1 VKTLIAVLGLL
12 AATAGASAQ
21 AQEKLAVLDA
31 SDSLPK
37 GFKSIEATEQEG
49 TKFKQIDALYEDP
62 AEGSSI
68 RFTTA
73 RGSKEMAEPGRH
85 AIDVCV
91 RDGKS
96 GEPLLDPQIFGA
108 KPLIEGCTRETRA
121 PESAKKRYP
130 QILDALDSLAS
141 VRFKPEYRP
150 EFIALINQ
158 TTRAVPEGQ
167 EHTEIG
173 GGVLIHK
180 KRPALP
186 PPPSAPAAP

>member
-1 VKTLIAVLGLL
+1 MKTLIVTIGLL
-12 AATAGASAQ
+12 VSVTAARAEEAKSSV
-21 AQEKLAVLDA
+21 LADG
-31 SDSLPK
+31 DSLPK
-37 GFKSIEATEQEG
+37 GFKSIDATEQES
-49 TKFKQIDALYEDP
+49 TKWRQIDALYEAAD
-62 AEGSSI
+62 GSSI
-68 RFTTA
+68 RFTTV
-73 RGSKEMAEPGRH
+73 RGSKEMAQPGRP

-91 RDGKS
+91 RDAKS

-108 KPLIEGCTRETRA
+108 KPMIEGCTRETRA
-121 PESAKKRYP
+121 PESATKRYP

-141 VRFKPEYRP
+141 VRFKPEYRS

-186 PPPSAPAAP
+186 PHPGEPAAP